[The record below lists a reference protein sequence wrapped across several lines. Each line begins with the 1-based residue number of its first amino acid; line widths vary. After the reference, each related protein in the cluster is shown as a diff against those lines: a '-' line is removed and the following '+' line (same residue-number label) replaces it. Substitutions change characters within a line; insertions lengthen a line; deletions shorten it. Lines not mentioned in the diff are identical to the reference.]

1 MPMNG
6 LIADLQ
12 MKLALVE
19 SQIKQMIPI
28 ANHLAQQMMIQG
40 HFHADSA
47 SLNAPSPANPGSPE
61 TVLLNQLSNG
71 VLPVSQ
77 AEDWIKSAEK
87 QAAKEPKTTTDALAV
102 TPIEFGDSDRI
113 FNESESKEKE
123 NSVWRHLSSRVIRSS
138 TNVKA
143 KTPQV
148 GVRSVPRQSLTPDD
162 VPDKHVRSSLNI
174 ASPSQ
179 PRPLD
184 GSTHVLKPWHNSRRR
199 FSDFDQPVRSSN
211 SIASEKQITSPLK
224 IAAAIEPPE
233 ADECETKSIQ
243 ATPVFARRSTPKAIA
258 FESKIEIM
266 DIATTDKEVPPKAV
280 ETVEAKPEAKWSWT
294 GTDDNNVSTA
304 EKAELLASTAVLAIR
319 EEDED
324 SKRPSIPSQP
334 LDARKNISPAAA
346 RLAKQFPQE
355 NLQRSSTIT
364 ESLKSFAS
372 MSAAGSALD
381 SFESISKGPSK
392 LHRSN
397 SRDSWKMD
405 SGSHGMPGH
414 SLNNAAVYKSLRASV
429 AANSRRMKDE
439 TGTPVSASRSGNSVF
454 LTVPASIG
462 SLSPG
467 DVGKSD
473 TLGPAF
479 EGERQHSSRSRAT
492 SIYSAVFGAAAIA
505 KYNEKGSLASLNEQE
520 KSTFPRL
527 EKQASVK
534 RESLMRLFLRMGLN
548 PLSTINVNWDF
559 AMALIYITILWII
572 PLEMALQLYLDPAFS
587 IFLTVIF
594 LLDVILEFL
603 TFRKS
608 RLTCADSKT
617 VFTLRDWQ
625 QHYLKTT
632 FILDLISSVPFEL
645 LNSEHAEYLWII
657 RFLRLHKLTGIMTTN
672 PKFVAI
678 RKAIQSALGIGQTFS
693 VVFPLMFCLCA
704 FLHLQAC
711 ALFLVGRL
719 QGFTNPS
726 IAEVQFD
733 ALAAKYTWAI
743 YTAVGNTFPMFYRP
757 SSTMEKC
764 VVIAFSIVGAGLYA
778 SIVGTISS
786 FAMGVNASGRLYKQ
800 KIDELKEYMRY
811 KDLSDITRRKIM
823 KYYEIKYRG
832 KFFEERDLL
841 ADMND
846 SLRMEISVHNCRQ
859 LISKVNFLRREAGDG
874 RDDVF
879 AGRLATA
886 LTAEYFVPGDLIINA
901 GDVGNEMYFILTG
914 TVGIYVNGVRVGKLA
929 DGAFFGELAL
939 LANIPRTATV
949 QAASSCALYKLTRS
963 DFMRILIEFD
973 DMREK
978 ITHIYRERMDKF
990 KAEEQV
996 RRSIVAR
1003 S

>member
-1 MPMNG
+1 MPMPMNG

-28 ANHLAQQMMIQG
+28 ANHLAQQIMIQG
-40 HFHADSA
+40 HFHTDAA
-47 SLNAPSPANPGSPE
+47 NLNAPSPVNPASPE
-61 TVLLNQLSNG
+61 TVLLNQISNV
-71 VLPVSQ
+71 VLPVPISQ
-77 AEDWIKSAEK
+77 AEDWIKSVEK
-87 QAAKEPKTTTDALAV
+87 QSSKEPKTTTDALAV

-113 FNESESKEKE
+113 FNEAESKEKE
-123 NSVWRHLSSRVIRSS
+123 NSVWRHLSSRVIRSN

-143 KTPQV
+143 KPPQA
-148 GVRSVPRQSLTPDD
+148 GVRSQPRQSLTPDD
-162 VPDKHVRSSLNI
+162 VPDKHVRSSLSI
-174 ASPSQ
+174 VSPK
-179 PRPLD
+179 PLD
-184 GSTHVLKPWHNSRRR
+184 GSSQVLKPWQNSRRR
-199 FSDFDQPVRSSN
+199 FSDFDQPIRSSI
-211 SIASEKQITSPLK
+211 SITSEKQITSPLK
-224 IAAAIEPPE
+224 NAAAIEPPE
-233 ADECETKSIQ
+233 SESDDEYESRSIQ
-243 ATPVFARRSTPKAIA
+243 ATPVFARRSTPKPTA

-266 DIATTDKEVPPKAV
+266 DILATPEKEVTPKAESIEV
-280 ETVEAKPEAKWSWT
+280 KPEAKPEAKWSWT
-294 GTDDNNVSTA
+294 GTE
-304 EKAELLASTAVLAIR
+304 EKNTPAAQKTELIASNAVLAIR

-324 SKRPSIPSQP
+324 SKRPSPQPSQTSDP
-334 LDARKNISPAAA
+334 RKNISPAAA
-346 RLAKQFPQE
+346 RLAKQFPQDS
-355 NLQRSSTIT
+355 LHRSSTIT

-372 MSAAGSALD
+372 MAAASPVD
-381 SFESISKGPSK
+381 SFEGLSKVPSK
-392 LHRSN
+392 LDRSS
-397 SRDSWKMD
+397 SRDSWKME
-405 SGSHGMPGH
+405 SGSHAVPGH
-414 SLNNAAVYKSLRASV
+414 SSNAAAYKSLRASV
-429 AANSRRMKDE
+429 AANSRRINND

-454 LTVPASIG
+454 LAVPASIG
-462 SLSPG
+462 SLGPA
-467 DVGKSD
+467 DVHKSD
-473 TLGPAF
+473 TLGQAF

-492 SIYSAVFGAAAIA
+492 SIYSAVFGAAAVA

-520 KSTFPRL
+520 KSFPRL
-527 EKQASVK
+527 QKQASVK
-534 RESLMRLFLRMGLN
+534 RESLMKLFLRMGLN

-617 VFTLRDWQ
+617 VFSLRDWQ
-625 QHYLKTT
+625 LHYLKTT
-632 FILDLISSVPFEL
+632 FILDLVSSIPFEL
-645 LNSEHAEYLWII
+645 IDSEHAEYLWII
-657 RFLRLHKLTGIMTTN
+657 RFLRLYKLTGIMATN

-678 RKAIQSALGIGQTFS
+678 RKTIQSALGIGQTFS

-719 QGFTNPS
+719 QGFTNQS

-914 TVGIYVNGVRVGKLA
+914 TVGIYVNG
-929 DGAFFGELAL
+929 
-939 LANIPRTATV
+939 
-949 QAASSCALYKLTRS
+949 
-963 DFMRILIEFD
+963 
-973 DMREK
+973 
-978 ITHIYRERMDKF
+978 
-990 KAEEQV
+990 
-996 RRSIVAR
+996 
-1003 S
+1003 